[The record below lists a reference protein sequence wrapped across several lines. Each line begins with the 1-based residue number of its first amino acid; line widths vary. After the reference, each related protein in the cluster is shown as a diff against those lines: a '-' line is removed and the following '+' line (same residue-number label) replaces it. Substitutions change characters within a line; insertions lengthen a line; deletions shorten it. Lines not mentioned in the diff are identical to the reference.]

1 MASAS
6 GTFSGRSQYSLVLT
20 VNQHSQ
26 NIGGNYSALQVDL
39 RVNENTS
46 NGSYSL
52 SAPLTWSWNVHGQ
65 TASGGT
71 TYDFRNYDVLVLYS
85 ANPAINVGHN
95 ADGTL
100 SVGFSA
106 SAGGGTLIG
115 GASCS
120 GSMGLTTIPRAS
132 VPTADGDNIF
142 NAGETITIV
151 TNRASSS
158 FTHVIEY
165 FFGSASGTIA
175 SGVGDSTT
183 WAVPLSLLNQ
193 FPNSPSGSGFIRTHT
208 IVSGSS
214 IGHSDVGIII
224 GALSTAV
231 PDFTTITHSEATSGV
246 AANVGAY
253 VENIS
258 TLALALTGAVGYY
271 GSTITARKIEIL
283 KGASVLQTINA
294 ASGTSL
300 PINAD
305 GTITLRGTVTDSR
318 GRTAQKTVSITVL
331 NYSPPTLTTATAR
344 RALSGGTV
352 DEDDGTYIRV
362 DLNASV
368 QSLMNTTQR
377 NALNYRL
384 STRTRGT
391 TTWTVKAN
399 VAPGGLTFNSNVL
412 LTGPYA
418 ITTAYEVLV
427 EVYDDFLTTGIILQ
441 VPVAAIFMHWDA
453 ALGVGFGK
461 FRENGMVDVA
471 GDIFSRNGAVAPI
484 GSVEMWMTD
493 TPPMGWLLMQ
503 GQAVSRVTHSILFA
517 LWGTTFGSGD
527 GSTTFNLPNLKG
539 RVPVGKDSAQSEFN
553 VLGETG
559 GAKTHTLTV
568 AEMPS
573 HTHDS
578 GLART
583 TGAGA
588 TTTGTGIP
596 PHNNTPTGSWP
607 DLGNTGGGGAH
618 NNLQPYLVVNWIV
631 KAA

>member
-1 MASAS
+1 
-6 GTFSGRSQYSLVLT
+6 
-20 VNQHSQ
+20 
-26 NIGGNYSALQVDL
+26 
-39 RVNENTS
+39 
-46 NGSYSL
+46 
-52 SAPLTWSWNVHGQ
+52 LTWSWNVHGQ
-65 TASGGT
+65 TASGST

-85 ANPAINVGHN
+85 ANPAINVTHN
-95 ADGTL
+95 ADGSL
-100 SVGFSA
+100 NINFSA

-115 GASCS
+115 SASCS

-151 TNRASSS
+151 TNRASTS
-158 FTHVIEY
+158 FTHNIEY
-165 FFGSASGTIA
+165 FFGNASGTIA
-175 SGVGDSTT
+175 NGVGASTT
-183 WAVPLSLLNQ
+183 WAVPLTLLNQ
-193 FPNSPSGSGFIRTHT
+193 FPNSASGSGFIRTHT
-208 IVSGSS
+208 IVNGSS
-214 IGHSDVGIII
+214 IGHSDVGIVI

-231 PDFTTITHSEATSGV
+231 PDFTTITHSEATTGV
-246 AANVGAY
+246 ASNVGAY
-253 VENIS
+253 VETIS
-258 TLALALTGAVGYY
+258 KLALAITGAAGYY
-271 GSTITARKIEIL
+271 GSTITSYKIEIL
-283 KGASVLQTINA
+283 KGSTILQTINSS
-294 ASGTSL
+294 SGTSL
-300 PINAD
+300 PLSAD
-305 GTITLRGTVTDSR
+305 GTITLRGKVTDSR
-318 GRTAQKTVSITVL
+318 GRSTTKTVSITVL
-331 NYSPPTLTTATAR
+331 NYVPPTITTATAR

-362 DLNASV
+362 DLNAAV

-391 TTWTVKAN
+391 STWTVKST
-399 VAPGGLTFNSNVL
+399 VTPGGLTFNSNVL

-418 ITTAYEVLV
+418 ITTAYEVKV
-427 EVYDDFLTTGIILQ
+427 EVYDDFITTATILQ

-453 ALGVGFGK
+453 ELGVGFGK

-503 GQAVSRVTHSILFA
+503 GQAVSRVTYSILYA

-539 RVPVGKDSAQSEFN
+539 RVPVGKDTGQTEFN
-553 VLGETG
+553 ALGETG
-559 GAKTHTLTV
+559 GAKTHTLSV

-573 HTHDS
+573 HTHDN
-578 GLART
+578 GLIRT
-583 TGAGA
+583 TAAGSI
-588 TTTGTGIP
+588 TTGTGIP
-596 PHNNTPTGSWP
+596 PHNNAPTGTWTDP
-607 DLGNTGGGGAH
+607 AATGGGGAH